1 MSSSTAAPWRQRASV
16 TVAALVMA
24 SAALV
29 VVGIFLERHAE
40 SGTQHSV
47 GSTTAEHHEN
57 HQEKSAE
64 ESHIDTAPPASESGS
79 EVAEHHTGIGVESP
93 RIVALGTVA
102 AIALAVA
109 VWRRPSRPV
118 LVAVLVFTA
127 AAAVLDV
134 LEIKH
139 QVGEGRVGL
148 ALLAAFIVAL
158 RVATIGGCGYLY
170 RAGTQQA

>member
-1 MSSSTAAPWRQRASV
+1 V
-16 TVAALVMA
+16 IA

-29 VVGIFLERHAE
+29 VVGILLERRAE

-47 GSTTAEHHEN
+47 GSTTAQHHEN
-57 HQEKSAE
+57 HHDESAE
-64 ESHIDTAPPASESGS
+64 ESHVDTAPPASESGS
-79 EVAEHHTGIGVESP
+79 EVSKHHTGIGVESP

-118 LVAVLVFTA
+118 LLAVLVFTA

-139 QVGEGRVGL
+139 QVGEGRVWHCWQRSSWRFGSGRSG
-148 ALLAAFIVAL
+148 AAAISTA
-158 RVATIGGCGYLY
+158 
-170 RAGTQQA
+170 QARRRRDSLEL